1 MKMLTEMTIL
11 IIITGTGV
19 HVATQVF
26 AISTLDTA
34 GGGQAQFC

>member
-11 IIITGTGV
+11 ITGTGV
-19 HVATQVF
+19 HVATQAF